1 MQFNVEEVEQLAA
14 EQIVDTLQEI
24 RDNIK
29 AQGRAEA
36 MDVHVR
42 LMLMMMMVNPEAVAI
57 MQTILMFKFAEL
69 TARRED

>member
-1 MQFNVEEVEQLAA
+1 MQYDVEEVERLAA

-36 MDVHVR
+36 MDQHVR
-42 LMLMMMMVNPEAVAI
+42 LMLMMMMIKPEAVAV

-69 TARRED
+69 TARREE